1 LPILMAL
8 ETGMRL
14 GEVCGLK
21 VGDIDLS
28 KRTITVRNTKSNR
41 DRIVFI
47 NDKLHRSLRVHLDN
61 EFKGTIPI
69 QAHKL
74 LRLDYHETSKAFCK
88 ICRILG
94 IKNATFHTLR
104 HTFASYWVMS
114 GKDIVVLPQKN
125 GHLLKPHISDVHT
138 GLEFCSL
145 MLNVS

>member
-1 LPILMAL
+1 MAL

-114 GKDIVVLPQKN
+114 GKDIASLSKIL
-125 GHLLKPHISDVHT
+125 GHSDISTTMIYAHLSEEHIKKQIVS
-138 GLEFCSL
+138 FSL
-145 MLNVS
+145 